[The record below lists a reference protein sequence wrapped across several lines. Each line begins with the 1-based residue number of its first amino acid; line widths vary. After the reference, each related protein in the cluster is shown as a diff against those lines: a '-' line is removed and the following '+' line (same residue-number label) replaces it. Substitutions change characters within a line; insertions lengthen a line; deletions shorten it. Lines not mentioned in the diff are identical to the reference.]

1 MIRGLTL
8 VEVIWP
14 NVWLGTQ
21 SVAPVDGSCA
31 TEPAFRSGLA
41 NWGVLKA
48 LKNSVRKSSV
58 NFSFHQGRGVR
69 FRIATSRLF
78 CAGPR
83 TAPTGKLPKSVPP
96 SAVITGGAVR
106 QLGLK

>member
-14 NVWLGTQ
+14 NDALGTQ
-21 SVAPVDGSCA
+21 IVAPVDGSCA
-31 TEPAFRSGLA
+31 TEPAFKFGFA

-58 NFSFHQGRGVR
+58 NFSFHHGRGVR
-69 FRIATSRLF
+69 LRIARSRLF

-83 TAPTGKLPKSVPP
+83 TAPTGKFPKPVPP
-96 SAVITGGAVR
+96 STVITGGAVR
-106 QLGLK
+106 QLG